1 MFRFVLSFVVL
12 ASPAFAGS
20 PIAEI
25 LCEPRDRM
33 EQRLSQTF
41 IATRSALGVR
51 SPDQVMEVWTDA
63 RGDWALVM
71 RYANGQ
77 SCIVAMGEDWM
88 TVVPAS

>member
-1 MFRFVLSFVVL
+1 MFRFVLSLMLL
-12 ASPAFAGS
+12 ASPAAAVS

-25 LCEPRDRM
+25 LCEPRERM
-33 EQRLSQTF
+33 ERRLSQTF
-41 IATRSALGVR
+41 IATRSAVGVR

-63 RGDWALVM
+63 RGDWTLVM

>member
-1 MFRFVLSFVVL
+1 MFRFVLSLMLL
-12 ASPAFAGS
+12 ASPAAAVS

-25 LCEPRDRM
+25 LCEPRERM
-33 EQRLSQTF
+33 EQRLSQNF

-63 RGDWALVM
+63 RGDWTLVM

-88 TVVPAS
+88 TVVPSS